1 MAELRRIGDLGQG
14 LFRFRGGAFKH
25 FFAVK
30 LHSICR
36 AAQQLGTQLAD
47 LFPQLHGTLLS
58 GLAGNVGGTGCIGTG
73 VIGRGIGVGTKYRNV
88 VQRAVQHFGGDL
100 RQRGVTAG
108 AHIRCTD
115 DQRVESIIV
124 QLEGR
129 KYRSPAWPC
138 PCRRRAPCRC
148 PDHGPGICAPSRS
161 SPAP

>member
-1 MAELRRIGDLGQG
+1 MGLGGFQRDHMAELRRIGDLGQG

-124 QLEGR
+124 
-129 KYRSPAWPC
+129 
-138 PCRRRAPCRC
+138 
-148 PDHGPGICAPSRS
+148 
-161 SPAP
+161 